1 MHVFVLPKVLF
12 MPLFRLLLGAFAPL
26 YRGKQARPQEVVL
39 LPLHRLRE
47 SRRGKSHRAM
57 VLVISILLSLPF
69 CATASDNPATQ
80 LSELLGKAQTLRGG
94 FAQLTLSASGTRLQE
109 VGGQMALQRPG
120 MFRWHT
126 DAPLEQLLVSNGQ
139 TVWLYDPDL
148 EQVTVQKLDER
159 LTHTP
164 ALLLSGDVSKISE
177 NFEITQENTDEQST
191 FTLKPKSADS
201 LFDSLRLSFRRG
213 LISEMQLID
222 NSGQR
227 TSIHFLDVK
236 MNRVLVGTTFE
247 FEIPPGTDVIEQ

>member
-1 MHVFVLPKVLF
+1 MSW
-12 MPLFRLLLGAFAPL
+12 FRLLADAFAPL
-26 YRGKQARPQEVVL
+26 A
-39 LPLHRLRE
+39 RLRE
-47 SRRGKSHRAM
+47 RGRGRGQRYGAIA
-57 VLVISILLSLPF
+57 LFGLLL
-69 CATASDNPATQ
+69 CATGASANPAEQ
-80 LSELLGKAQTLRGG
+80 LSELLSKAQTLRGG
-94 FAQLTLSASGTRLQE
+94 FSQLTLSASGTRLQE

-177 NFEITQENTDEQST
+177 NFEISQEDTSELST

-201 LFDSLRLSFRRG
+201 LFDSLHLSFRRDV
-213 LISEMQLID
+213 ISEMRLID

-236 MNRVLVGTTFE
+236 MNRVLVDTTFE

>member
-1 MHVFVLPKVLF
+1 MRFFVWVEILF
-12 MPLFRLLLGAFAPL
+12 MSLFRLLLVGQSPRAIALLFSLFSPL
-26 YRGKQARPQEVVL
+26 L
-39 LPLHRLRE
+39 W
-47 SRRGKSHRAM
+47 
-57 VLVISILLSLPF
+57 
-69 CATASDNPATQ
+69 ATDNPATQ
-80 LSELLGKAQTLRGG
+80 LSELLDRAQTLRGG
-94 FAQLTLSASGTRLQE
+94 FTQLTLSASGTRLQE
-109 VGGQMALQRPG
+109 AKGQMALQRPG

-177 NFEITQENTDEQST
+177 NFEISQEQAGNLST

-201 LFDSLRLSFRRG
+201 LFDSLSLSFRRDV
-213 LISEMQLID
+213 ISEMRLID

-236 MNRVLVGTTFE
+236 MNRVLIDTTFE
-247 FEIPPGTDVIEQ
+247 FDIPPGTDVIEQ